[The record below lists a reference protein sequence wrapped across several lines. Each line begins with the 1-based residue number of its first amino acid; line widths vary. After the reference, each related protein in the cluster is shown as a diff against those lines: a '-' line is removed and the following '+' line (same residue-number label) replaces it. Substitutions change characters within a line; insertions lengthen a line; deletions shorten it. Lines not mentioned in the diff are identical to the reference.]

1 MHYKIFGIGGSK
13 MNKVLKTLLGVWNTK
28 TIVAIAIGAAL
39 FGVLMN
45 YGGIPIY
52 TNTRLTTAMIVPVIV
67 GSMFG
72 PVPAFISCSVGNVIA
87 DLIGGWGL
95 WFDWSVG
102 NGVLGFIIGLLPL
115 YGAKINE
122 GIFKPVHAVIYAIVC
137 VIGNALAFGVITPL
151 LTVAFYGGELT
162 ITFLQ
167 AFAGGIAN
175 TAVLVIV
182 GIPILYA
189 LARRS
194 ARGSNLVMEE
204 EKEE

>member
-1 MHYKIFGIGGSK
+1 

-182 GIPILYA
+182 A

>member
-1 MHYKIFGIGGSK
+1 

>member
-1 MHYKIFGIGGSK
+1 M
-13 MNKVLKTLLGVWNTK
+13 NTK

-45 YGGIPIY
+45 IMEFIY

>member
-1 MHYKIFGIGGSK
+1 

-28 TIVAIAIGAAL
+28 TVVAIAIGAAL

-45 YGGIPIY
+45 FGGIPIY

-72 PVPAFISCSVGNVIA
+72 PVPAFIACFVGNTIA
-87 DLIGGWGL
+87 DLIGGWGY
-95 WFDWSVG
+95 WFDWSIG

-122 GIFKPVHAVIYAIVC
+122 GIFKPLHAVIYAITC
-137 VIGNALAFGVITPL
+137 VVGNAFAFGVITPL

-175 TAVLVIV
+175 TAVLVII

-189 LARRS
+189 LARRN
-194 ARGSNLVMEE
+194 ARGRNLVMEE

>member
-1 MHYKIFGIGGSK
+1 

-194 ARGSNLVMEE
+194 AWLKPRNGRRKR
-204 EKEE
+204 KE